1 MIFKE
6 MSADEVSRIAE
17 LYQDL
22 ANYIREE
29 TGDDY
34 FDFDAVPVAE
44 IEKRLASGLA
54 EDAKQV
60 FVAVDGGEVVGF
72 IAGEVID
79 CFLPFSRV
87 NKTGYIGAAYIIPS
101 HRRKG
106 IAGHLE
112 KMMQDFFKELGLKY
126 AELNVLSLNY
136 AGKSSWERMGYS
148 TFREQMRKK
157 LE

>member
-6 MSADEVSRIAE
+6 MSADEVSRVAE
-17 LYQDL
+17 LYQAL

-34 FDFDAVPVAE
+34 FDFDAVPVVE

-54 EDAKQV
+54 EDAKKV

-79 CFLPFSRV
+79 CFLLRIQTPLGFS
-87 NKTGYIGAAYIIPS
+87 
-101 HRRKG
+101 
-106 IAGHLE
+106 
-112 KMMQDFFKELGLKY
+112 
-126 AELNVLSLNY
+126 
-136 AGKSSWERMGYS
+136 
-148 TFREQMRKK
+148 
-157 LE
+157 